1 MLYVDDDGGR
11 DGGSLLEWTAPFTG
25 DYYVEVRSF
34 DRSFDTG
41 SYSLSL
47 EITSLPGTLSGFY
60 VGPETSDVDGS
71 SAEFRLDVQER
82 DGTVTGFVEVSLPHI
97 GDSDVL
103 NGTFS
108 GNVLTFDTAFS
119 YSGDRYECS
128 YAAQRQPDQQTL
140 IGIYD
145 CIVVGST
152 FNDTGTYTLS
162 LMVRDE
168 HSDSIQSAT
177 FISAGITS
185 GAIDPADD
193 SDFFGFSAEAGAT
206 YTIEVFLETHPDTM
220 LVLYDSQGN
229 FLEENDDGDGMD
241 GGSRLEWT
249 APVSGDYYLEVFSYY
264 WESDTGSYTLSL
276 SEYIAP
282 DEHGDSIQSATS
294 ISAGLTYGAINPPS
308 DLDFF
313 RFSAQAGSTYTIE
326 VFLDTHPN
334 TILILFDS
342 RGNFIAENDDGL
354 GLDGGSRL
362 EWNAPAS
369 GDYYLK
375 VYSFDQS
382 FDTGS
387 YTLSL
392 SEYIAPDEHGD
403 SIQSATSISA
413 GLTSGAIDPPLDL
426 DFFRFSAQAGAAYTI
441 EVFLDTHPG
450 TVLILFDSRGNV
462 LDQNVYGLGGDG
474 GSRIEWTAPAAG
486 DYYVEVRS
494 FDQTF
499 ARGSYTLS
507 LDRTGPTPSVLI
519 DGQEPRSFA
528 LNFLTKAIE
537 AEMESYRLVDVSYAA
552 QYYAGSLL
560 RNVQAYV
567 DNLSDQG
574 QHLIAGFDWAWWG
587 FPDVRVISDT
597 KIEVDDCEKW
607 SHDYYRADT
616 GVLVSSEPESTLP
629 QTLTLERLATG
640 WFVTGVVFYDPPHF
654 CSG

>member
-1 MLYVDDDGGR
+1 M
-11 DGGSLLEWTAPFTG
+11 
-25 DYYVEVRSF
+25 
-34 DRSFDTG
+34 
-41 SYSLSL
+41 SLS
-47 EITSLPGTLSGFY
+47 
-60 VGPETSDVDGS
+60 
-71 SAEFRLDVQER
+71 EFIAHDE
-82 DGTVTGFVEVSLPHI
+82 H
-97 GDSDVL
+97 GDSL
-103 NGTFS
+103 
-108 GNVLTFDTAFS
+108 
-119 YSGDRYECS
+119 
-128 YAAQRQPDQQTL
+128 
-140 IGIYD
+140 
-145 CIVVGST
+145 
-152 FNDTGTYTLS
+152 
-162 LMVRDE
+162 
-168 HSDSIQSAT
+168 QSAT
-177 FISAGITS
+177 SISAGLIS
-185 GAIDPADD
+185 GAIDPP
-193 SDFFGFSAEAGAT
+193 SDLDYFRFSAQAGAT
-206 YTIEVFLETHPDTM
+206 YTIEVLLDTHPDTG
-220 LVLYDSQGN
+220 LALYDSRGN

-249 APVSGDYYLEVFSYY
+249 APATGDYYLEVYSYY
-264 WESDTGSYTLSL
+264 SESDTGTYTLSL
-276 SEYIAP
+276 SEFIAH
-282 DEHGDSIQSATS
+282 DEHGDSLQSATA
-294 ISAGLTYGAINPPS
+294 ISVGLTLGAINPPS

-313 RFSAQAGSTYTIE
+313 RFSAQAGATYIVE

-342 RGNFIAENDDGL
+342 RGNFIVENDDGL

-362 EWNAPAS
+362 EWTAPAA

-375 VYSFDQS
+375 VYSFDGS

-392 SEYIAPDEHGD
+392 TEFIAPDEHGD

-413 GLTSGAIDPPLDL
+413 GLTSGAIDPPFDL
-426 DFFRFSAQAGAAYTI
+426 DFFRFSAQPGAAYTI
-441 EVFLDTHPG
+441 EVILGTHPG

-494 FDQTF
+494 FDQSF

-507 LDRTGPTPSVLI
+507 LNGTGITPSVLI
-519 DGQEPRSFA
+519 DGQEPRAFA
-528 LNFLTKAIE
+528 LNFLTKAIQ
-537 AEMESYRLVDVSYAA
+537 AEIESYRLVDASYAA

-560 RNVQAYV
+560 RNVEAYV

-574 QHLIAGFDWAWWG
+574 QYMIAGFNWAWWG

-607 SHDYYRADT
+607 SDDYYRADT
-616 GVLVSSEPESTLP
+616 GVLVSSEPESMLP